1 MCGMKCWP
9 TAPMAA
15 VETTATSVNPT
26 THGFRR
32 LVTSDI
38 APSTGIEIMTR
49 IDAIPF
55 PSATSVLEPRR
66 SETIHTAK
74 YSVAIFIEKIVFA
87 KSYSAQ
93 LQRSRAGAITF
104 TRGSPGA
111 SLSPMSAAVS
121 VMAPKIQAFSQT
133 RSALFQLQILPSECC
148 GRTHAAVG
156 RRERDQ
162 RQYVWKR
169 EEELIRQI
177 GPDRLEVELKRT
189 RCAEYQCC
197 EHGTERVPPSEY
209 NNRDGNEAPAS
220 RHPLDK
226 RSCLSKYECCSAH
239 SAQSPTEQDGCE
251 LDPLAPDACGDRRGR
266 VLSHGP

>member
-104 TRGSPGA
+104 TRGRPGA
-111 SLSPMSAAVS
+111 SLSAEPAALS
-121 VMAPKIQAFSQT
+121 VMATKIQTGPRSC
-133 RSALFQLQILPSECC
+133 SALFQLQVLSSKRC
-148 GRTHAAVG
+148 GRANASAS
-156 RRERDQ
+156 RSESDQCQYIRERE
-162 RQYVWKR
+162 K
-169 EEELIRQI
+169 ELIRQVC
-177 GPDRLEVELKRT
+177 PDRLEVVLKST
-189 RCAEYQCC
+189 RRAKYQSCK
-197 EHGTERVPPSEY
+197 HGSERIPPSEY
-209 NNRDGNEAPAS
+209 HDRDGNKAPS
-220 RHPLDK
+220 CRHPLDK
-226 RSCLSKYECCSAH
+226 RSCLSEYES
-239 SAQSPTEQDGCE
+239 
-251 LDPLAPDACGDRRGR
+251 
-266 VLSHGP
+266 